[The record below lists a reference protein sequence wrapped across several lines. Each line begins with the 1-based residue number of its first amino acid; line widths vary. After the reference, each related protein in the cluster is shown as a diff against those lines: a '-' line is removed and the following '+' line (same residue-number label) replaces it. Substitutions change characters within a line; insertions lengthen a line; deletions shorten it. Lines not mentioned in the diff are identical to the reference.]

1 MPLSIIELLDQSIK
15 LSREEDYLGKK
26 KTSFWASESETM
38 AFDIYHRWMETP
50 PTNPMDEE
58 KMMMLKMRKLTEDA
72 IVYYIK
78 KTGKII
84 DRLTNDE
91 RCFFEWGPSK
101 VPISGYPDLGILDDK
116 EEIIIEVKTYYGGKQ
131 HSEIRIGHIKEAYLK
146 QLAIYMYHFKIKHG
160 ILLMVNQG
168 TGERFEFE
176 LYLFDDKNPYH
187 FICPDNTIEINL
199 ESTFKRWEK
208 IWTENIL
215 PKVEPAIEYQYKYD
229 IEKINWSEVSDGAIR
244 KARNN
249 QAVIGDWQIIYS
261 DWKNLIV
268 EKQNTCLGYSDSEVK
283 RIKELTAG
291 YSTKKLNQ
299 VRFDPNDL

>member
-15 LSREEDYLGKK
+15 LSREEDYLGKE

-38 AFDIYHRWMETP
+38 AFEIYHRWMKTP
-50 PTNPMDEE
+50 PTNPIDEE

-72 IVYYIK
+72 IVFYIK
-78 KTGKII
+78 KTGKMIE
-84 DRLTNDE
+84 RLTNDE
-91 RCFFEWGPSK
+91 RCFFEWGPNK
-101 VPISGYPDLGILDDK
+101 VPISGYPDLGILDNK

-131 HSEIRIGHIKEAYLK
+131 HADIRIGKIKESYLK
-146 QLAIYMYHFKIKHG
+146 QLATYMYHFKIKHG

-176 LYLFDDKNPYH
+176 LYNVKRNPYH
-187 FICPDNTIEINL
+187 FICPDNTVEINL
-199 ESTFKRWEK
+199 EATFKRWEK
-208 IWTENIL
+208 IWVENII

-229 IEKINWSEVSDGAIR
+229 IEKINWDEISDSAIR

-249 QAVIGDWQIIYS
+249 QAVIGDWQVKYS
-261 DWKNLIV
+261 DYKDLIIK
-268 EKQNTCLGYSDSEVK
+268 KQGTVAGYTLDELK

-291 YSTKKLNQ
+291 YSTKKTNQ
-299 VRFDPNDL
+299 VRFDPTNL